1 MAPRGLQDGPRWAP
15 RRSFR
20 SSRSSKVMRP
30 FSYTNGR
37 ITFGP
42 TRHPSP
48 DQIKQ
53 KQRKTRRVSWFS
65 WFFLVASKGLPRRP
79 QERPESGPGRPQE
92 APFGALTGLSII
104 RITPSLIDCPKRAL
118 KASKRAPGAPQE
130 RPKRAPREPQESPR
144 GFLPELNMWATCER
158 MLFARALGTRTNV
171 RIRHCDLKQGRRP
184 RSRCST
190 RRRGSG
196 TSRGSLRLFRARCQ
210 TRQ

>member
-20 SSRSSKVMRP
+20 SSRGSKVMRP

-48 DQIKQ
+48 EQIKP

-79 QERPESGPGRPQE
+79 QERPESGPERPQE
-92 APFGALTGLSII
+92 AHFRALTGLSII

-118 KASKRAPGAPQE
+118 KASKRAPRAPQE

-144 GFLPELNMWATCER
+144 GFQNDPMRPPKTSKKVPRTPQEPKTVPRELQEGPTGLQHR
-158 MLFARALGTRTNV
+158 PKRA
-171 RIRHCDLKQGRRP
+171 P
-184 RSRCST
+184 
-190 RRRGSG
+190 
-196 TSRGSLRLFRARCQ
+196 
-210 TRQ
+210 